1 MNTKDKERYKKKL
14 LEFKEELTGK
24 LLEAQNQSKVVE
36 EHIAQ
41 DVGDKA
47 ESSYTKEFLLSL
59 SNTERNQLFL
69 IDDAL
74 KRLDH
79 DDYGDCQSCGKPIGK
94 KRLDAVPWAV
104 NCISCQQKA
113 EEENA

>member
-1 MNTKDKERYKKKL
+1 MNKKDKERYKKKL

-24 LLEAQNQSKVVE
+24 LLEAQNESKFVE

-74 KRLDH
+74 ERLEK
-79 DDYGDCQSCGKPIGK
+79 DDYGNCQSCGNPIGK